1 METLKEMFKETLK
14 DVYFAENA
22 IIKALPKMAK
32 AASSE
37 DLKEA
42 FEEHLKETKGQVDRL
57 DKIFKILGS
66 KAEGKECPALKGLV
80 QETEEFLSEAKS
92 PEVIDAGLIGCAQA
106 VEHYEIARYGTL
118 KAWAEQLE
126 LDDAVELLEE
136 TLDEEK
142 AADEKLTEL
151 AMSGLNEEADEDE
164 SEEKE
169 DGDEDEGENED
180 EDEDKK
186 QSGSKRRVKAK
197 GK

>member
-151 AMSGLNEEADEDE
+151 AMSLNEEADEDE

-169 DGDEDEGENED
+169 DEDEG

-186 QSGSKRRVKAK
+186 ESGSKRRVKAK